1 MARHH
6 GGERVDAGFYLDLD
20 HWAVKTVSGKSGVL
34 DGTADT
40 TYLRVPTLTVLA
52 MAPLMGAAYV
62 VFLPFAGI
70 AMVLQ
75 HLGRKAFAVAEDA
88 AHATLA
94 SVSPAWRPGEAH
106 FAGPDEKKA
115 EEAREAKPDAQVADR
130 LKALDEEVERRAR
143 DQR

>member
-1 MARHH
+1 MSRHH
-6 GGERVDAGFYLDLD
+6 GGERVDAGFYFNLD
-20 HWAVKTVSGKSGVL
+20 HWAVRTVSGKSGVL
-34 DGTADT
+34 DGSADT

-52 MAPLMGAAYV
+52 LAPLMGAAYV

-75 HLGRKAFAVAEDA
+75 HLGRKAYGAAEDA

-115 EEAREAKPDAQVADR
+115 DEAPQAKPDTQVEER
-130 LKALDEEVERRAR
+130 LRALDEEVERRAR
-143 DQR
+143 NER